1 MFQYVVCHPAFRS
14 RDVILF
20 FNKNDI
26 LLEKI
31 AEGKKVTDYLPNV
44 KFEGDPL
51 NVKDVQVWFL
61 GFLST
66 THFFQSFFRDLFY
79 KAAQKRMLPDDK
91 GFMGRS
97 DLGIYHHFT
106 VAIDTDN
113 IKRVFADVRDM
124 G

>member
-1 MFQYVVCHPAFRS
+1 MNLTPLFGAATLQFTVISPTQFSTEPILIIPAKVLVEDKSQNRVIEALNVFQYVVCHPAFRS

-51 NVKDVQVWFL
+51 NVKDVQV
-61 GFLST
+61 
-66 THFFQSFFRDLFY
+66 
-79 KAAQKRMLPDDK
+79 
-91 GFMGRS
+91 
-97 DLGIYHHFT
+97 
-106 VAIDTDN
+106 
-113 IKRVFADVRDM
+113 
-124 G
+124 

>member
-1 MFQYVVCHPAFRS
+1 MLVEDKSQNRVIEALNVFQYVVCHPAFRS

-51 NVKDVQVWFL
+51 NVKDVQVS
-61 GFLST
+61 ST
-66 THFFQSFFRDLFY
+66 FSLWIFDRWN
-79 KAAQKRMLPDDK
+79 A
-91 GFMGRS
+91 
-97 DLGIYHHFT
+97 
-106 VAIDTDN
+106 
-113 IKRVFADVRDM
+113 
-124 G
+124 

>member
-1 MFQYVVCHPAFRS
+1 MLVEDKSQNRVIEALNVFQYVVCHPAFRS

-51 NVKDVQVWFL
+51 NVKDVQVS
-61 GFLST
+61 ST
-66 THFFQSFFRDLFY
+66 FSLWIFDRLN
-79 KAAQKRMLPDDK
+79 A
-91 GFMGRS
+91 
-97 DLGIYHHFT
+97 
-106 VAIDTDN
+106 
-113 IKRVFADVRDM
+113 
-124 G
+124 

>member
-1 MFQYVVCHPAFRS
+1 MLVEDNSQNRVIEALNVFQYVVCHPAFRS

-51 NVKDVQVWFL
+51 NVKDVQV
-61 GFLST
+61 SAQ
-66 THFFQSFFRDLFY
+66 FFDSLKWLLCLRRQTFFCNKDF
-79 KAAQKRMLPDDK
+79 
-91 GFMGRS
+91 F
-97 DLGIYHHFT
+97 F
-106 VAIDTDN
+106 
-113 IKRVFADVRDM
+113 F
-124 G
+124 